1 MISPISNS
9 HTLQP
14 LHALQRNQDRL
25 HEVMR
30 RLSTGKRINRGAD
43 NPAGLIASERLS
55 AEIRSLE
62 AQSRALARADA
73 NAAIAEGR
81 TAQVSSMV
89 NDLHSL
95 VLAGANEAGIS
106 DAERAAYQT
115 QIDSTV
121 ASINRMSGDAS
132 ASFSGLDLSNDGNL
146 EIDQLLNDAR
156 AAAVSVATGGA
167 NDLASGNFS
176 AAQAALSTA
185 ATNIATIRGNIG
197 SYQKNYLIP
206 QMNSNAVAIE
216 NLSDSRSRIVDT
228 DYAVET
234 SRLAQAQILTTASV
248 KALISANKVTGSI
261 LDLLR

>member
-1 MISPISNS
+1 MISPISNL
-9 HTLQP
+9 HTLRP
-14 LHALQRNQDRL
+14 IHALQRNQIRL
-25 HEVMR
+25 VEVLR

-62 AQSRALARADA
+62 AESRAAARADA

-81 TAQVSSMV
+81 TAQLSSMF

-95 VLAGANEAGIS
+95 VLAGANEGGIS

-121 ASINRMSGDAS
+121 AGIQRMSGDAI
-132 ASFSGLDLSNDGNL
+132 ASFSGLNLPDDGNL
-146 EIDQLLNDAR
+146 QIEQLLNEAR
-156 AAAVSVATGGA
+156 AAAVSVVSGGA
-167 NDLASGNFS
+167 NDLAGGNFS
-176 AAQAALSTA
+176 AAQTSLSTA
-185 ATNIATIRGNIG
+185 VTSIATIRGHIG
-197 SYQKNYLIP
+197 AYQKNYLIP
-206 QMNSNAVAIE
+206 QMSSNAIAIE
-216 NLSDSRSRIVDT
+216 NLTDSRSRIVDT

-234 SRLAQAQILTTASV
+234 SRLAQAQILTTASI
-248 KALISANKVTGSI
+248 KALISTNKVTGSI